1 VTTLTLRPL
10 TEDSL
15 FFVESPLEQ
24 AEGEERLYKFD
35 TTSYGGTPTNATVS
49 VLNLS
54 TLKDVSAVVIPETT
68 PTPPAEPVQEQ
79 PVIVGNIITLPLLS
93 GMLKRNKY
101 SVKTC
106 FTIGTE
112 VLNRYFIISVR
123 N

>member
-1 VTTLTLRPL
+1 MTTLTLRPL